1 MSCKDNINLA
11 RLRGR
16 LNSTCL
22 YVSEISGSPEEISW
36 SPEGALE
43 LAEGAV
49 GDDMVDGYIRGVG

>member
-1 MSCKDNINLA
+1 V
-11 RLRGR
+11 RLHGR